1 MATEPLRVVLYAGP
15 GTGKSTTAALVFG
28 RLKQRGWNVELAHE
42 YAKELTWEGNPRL
55 SHQASVAAEQQWRM
69 DRLTD
74 VEAIITDTST
84 LYGLVYGNPRMPA
97 RAEFCSWLVAEYRRH
112 PTLNFFLLRAPGRAY
127 NPKGRSQSEEE
138 AEALDSRLRGM
149 LTRFDIPY
157 IPVGMD
163 PIGDDHVEGLVA
175 RIELEL
181 NARNAA

>member
-55 SHQASVAAEQQWRM
+55 KHQASIAAEQQWRM

-74 VEAIITDTST
+74 VDAIVTDTST
-84 LYGLVYGNPRMPA
+84 LYGLVYGNPMVPWWSA
-97 RAEFCSWLVAEYRRH
+97 FAEFLLDEYLAH
-112 PTLNFFLLRAPGRAY
+112 NTLNFFLHRDPARGY

-138 AEALDSRLRGM
+138 AVALDSRIRDM
-149 LTRFDIPY
+149 LTTHDIPCED
-157 IPVGMD
+157 IQID
-163 PIGDDHVEGLVA
+163 QQDDMHVIEIVRAVEGVL
-175 RIELEL
+175 R
-181 NARNAA
+181 ARNAA